1 MFRPREIVEESL
13 LKEEGP
19 AFWSSSRSSRV
30 FLSMLGTSEVGGRPR
45 RSQRPVGA
53 LLEAAGC
60 SMCDVAK
67 NLVVK
72 IGG

>member
-1 MFRPREIVEESL
+1 MVLIEVVESVLECVRYV
-13 LKEEGP
+13 GGT
-19 AFWSSSRSSRV
+19 
-30 FLSMLGTSEVGGRPR
+30 LGTSEVGGRPR